1 MNSPSTL
8 SFSGEKGYETV
19 KLTKLRE
26 LLTENGIDALLV
38 TNSYN
43 RRYMTGFTGTAGLA
57 LISSDDAVF
66 ITDFRYTEQAEREI
80 NGFRI
85 VQHTTTIIEEVA
97 EQAKNMKL
105 RTIGFEKDDM
115 SFGLYELYNGKVEAE
130 LKPVSGLVEKLRM
143 VKTEDELA
151 ILKKAAKIADD
162 AFTHICTFIKPGVTE
177 LEVSNELE
185 FAMRKQ
191 GATSSSF
198 SIIVASGLRG
208 ALPHGVATDKVI
220 ESGDLVTL
228 DFGALYEGYI
238 SDITR
243 TVAVGE
249 PSDKLKEIYAV
260 TLAAQELALK
270 EIKPG
275 MTGIEADAIARDY
288 IISKGYGEAFGHS
301 TGHGIGLEVHEGPA
315 LSFRSGTVLEPN
327 MVVTVE
333 PGIYLPG
340 IGGVRIEDDIIMTQN
355 GNERLTHSTKELLIL

>member
-1 MNSPSTL
+1 M
-8 SFSGEKGYETV
+8 
-19 KLTKLRE
+19 
-26 LLTENGIDALLV
+26 
-38 TNSYN
+38 
-43 RRYMTGFTGTAGLA
+43 
-57 LISSDDAVF
+57 
-66 ITDFRYTEQAEREI
+66 Q
-80 NGFRI
+80 
-85 VQHTTTIIEEVA
+85 
-97 EQAKNMKL
+97 
-105 RTIGFEKDDM
+105 TIGFEKDDM
-115 SFGLYELYNGKVEAE
+115 SFGLYELYNEKVEAE

-162 AFTHICTFIKPGVTE
+162 AFTHICTFIRPGVTE

-185 FAMRKQ
+185 FSMRKQ

-260 TLAAQELALK
+260 TLAAQELAFK
-270 EIKPG
+270 
-275 MTGIEADAIARDY
+275 RD
-288 IISKGYGEAFGHS
+288 
-301 TGHGIGLEVHEGPA
+301 
-315 LSFRSGTVLEPN
+315 
-327 MVVTVE
+327 
-333 PGIYLPG
+333 
-340 IGGVRIEDDIIMTQN
+340 
-355 GNERLTHSTKELLIL
+355 